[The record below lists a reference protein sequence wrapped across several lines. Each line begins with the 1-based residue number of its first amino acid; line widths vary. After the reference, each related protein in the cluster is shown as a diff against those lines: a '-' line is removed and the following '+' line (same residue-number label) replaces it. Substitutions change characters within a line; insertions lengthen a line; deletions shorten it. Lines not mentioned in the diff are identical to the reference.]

1 MKIASVVGARPNII
15 KLAPIHK
22 VIGTFSDH
30 HVIIHTGQ
38 HYDYKLSEI
47 FFKEFDLPKP
57 NFDLNVGSATP
68 GFQIGEMVKRL
79 EKIFLKHNDFDL
91 VLVYGDTN
99 STFAGALSAIKSGIQ
114 IAHVESGLRSFD
126 RRMPEEINRVL
137 TDHLSN
143 YLFAPTQTA
152 IKNLKREHVSGKIV
166 YSGDIAVEI
175 INYAL
180 QFSSKSLILEDLR
193 LQRKAY
199 VLFTMHRAENTD
211 SHESLI
217 SIIRAFETL
226 SEVEIVFPIH
236 PRTANLLNKRNLY
249 SRLEKCKNVK
259 LIQPVNYIDF
269 IKLMQNAKK
278 VITDSGGVQKEAYL
292 LSIPCITIRGNTEWI
307 ETVKS
312 GWNVLTDTNTKKI
325 VRATRNWMPTGEQIK
340 PIFGD
345 GNTSTII
352 KNSIM
357 SLMSY
362 EKVGR

>member
-22 VIGTFSDH
+22 AISTFSDH
-30 HVIIHTGQ
+30 HHNVIIHTGQ

-57 NFDLNVGSATP
+57 DFDLNVGSATP
-68 GFQIGEMVKRL
+68 GFQIGEMIKKL
-79 EKIFLKHNDFDL
+79 EKIFLKYNDFDL

-99 STFAGALSAIKSGIQ
+99 STFAGALAAMKSGIRV
-114 IAHVESGLRSFD
+114 AHVEAGLRSFD
-126 RRMPEEINRVL
+126 RRMPEEINRIL
-137 TDHLSN
+137 TDQLSD

-152 IKNLKREHVSGKIV
+152 IENLEREHVFGKIV

-175 INYAL
+175 INYAV
-180 QFSSKSLILEDLR
+180 QISSNSLILENLQLR
-193 LQRKAY
+193 RKAY
-199 VLFTMHRAENTD
+199 ILFTMHRAENTD
-211 SHESLI
+211 SHDSLI

-226 SEVEIVFPIH
+226 SEIEIVFPIH
-236 PRTANLLNKRNLY
+236 PRTANLLKKIDLY

-259 LIQPVNYIDF
+259 LIQPLNYIDF

-292 LSIPCITIRGNTEWI
+292 LSVPCITIRRNTEWI

-312 GWNVLTDTNTKKI
+312 GWNILTDTDTKKI
-325 VRATRNWMPTGEQIK
+325 VKTTRDWMPSLTSNQKIK

-345 GNTSTII
+345 GHTSAII

-357 SLMSY
+357 SLMS
-362 EKVGR
+362 

>member
-1 MKIASVVGARPNII
+1 
-15 KLAPIHK
+15 
-22 VIGTFSDH
+22 
-30 HVIIHTGQ
+30 
-38 HYDYKLSEI
+38 
-47 FFKEFDLPKP
+47 
-57 NFDLNVGSATP
+57 
-68 GFQIGEMVKRL
+68 
-79 EKIFLKHNDFDL
+79 
-91 VLVYGDTN
+91 
-99 STFAGALSAIKSGIQ
+99 
-114 IAHVESGLRSFD
+114 
-126 RRMPEEINRVL
+126 MPEEINRIL
-137 TDHLSN
+137 TDQLSD

-152 IKNLKREHVSGKIV
+152 IKNLEREHVFGKII

-175 INYAL
+175 INYAI
-180 QFSSKSLILEDLR
+180 QFPSKSLILEDLR

-199 VLFTMHRAENTD
+199 ILFTMHRAENTT
-211 SHESLI
+211 SHCSLI

-236 PRTANLLNKRNLY
+236 PRTANLLKKRNLY